1 MKRQRLKA
9 RHADDGNPERV
20 AHRLRGRK
28 PDAEPRERA
37 RPDAHGNARQL
48 LLFHARHAE
57 RLLDVRQ
64 QRLRMCQLRLHRDFR
79 REASLFQHRDA
90 RNLRRCI

>member
-9 RHADDGNPERV
+9 RHADNRNPERV
-20 AHRLRGRK
+20 AHRFRSRK

-37 RPDAHGNARQL
+37 RPDAHGNSRQIF
-48 LLFHARHAE
+48 LFHARHTE

-64 QRLRMCQLRLHRDFR
+64 QRLRMRQLRLHRDFR
-79 REASLFQHRDA
+79 REAPLFQHRDA
-90 RNLRRCI
+90 